1 VFCFESESAVFISS
15 LDWIAFVASAD
26 FVAVG
31 LDSAPPDE
39 ILQL

>member
-1 VFCFESESAVFISS
+1 MFYFESVSAVFISS

>member
-1 VFCFESESAVFISS
+1 MFYFESESAVFISS
-15 LDWIAFVASAD
+15 LDWIAFAASAD

-31 LDSAPPDE
+31 LDSVSPDE